1 MVITRSGKDTAE
13 KPKWRGYKIT
23 SINKDGYFNIRVKNS
38 YGEVYTAKIPIYFHY
53 IDNNNK
59 RMLKN
64 LKKKYDIDIPAYT
77 DQEDMV
83 CTEWDDW
90 DMGCTP
96 LSYAARNGDWEMVKY
111 LLKLG
116 AHINSGEDLDG
127 DNALHHAVKQD
138 DVIMVRYLLDLGA
151 DMATYDCSQFQ
162 CDDGEIK
169 DMLMSVLLVDE
180 EAFKY

>member
-1 MVITRSGKDTAE
+1 MVITRSGKDTSKRIIWGHE
-13 KPKWRGYKIT
+13 IT
-23 SINKDGYFNIRVKNS
+23 SIDKDGYFDIRVKNS
-38 YGEVYTAKIPIYFHY
+38 FGEIYTAKIPLYFHY
-53 IDNNNK
+53 IDKDDK

-64 LKKKYDIDIPAYT
+64 LTQKYDIDIQAYT

-83 CTEWDDW
+83 STEWCDW

-111 LLKLG
+111 LLKLD

-138 DVIMVRYLLDLGA
+138 DVIMVRYLLDMGA

>member
-1 MVITRSGKDTAE
+1 
-13 KPKWRGYKIT
+13 
-23 SINKDGYFNIRVKNS
+23 
-38 YGEVYTAKIPIYFHY
+38 
-53 IDNNNK
+53 
-59 RMLKN
+59 
-64 LKKKYDIDIPAYT
+64 
-77 DQEDMV
+77 MV

-90 DMGCTP
+90 DMGCSP
-96 LSYAARNGDWEMVKY
+96 LSYAARNGDWEMVQY

-116 AHINSGEDLDG
+116 AHINCGEDRDG